1 MKAEGNFNNMYEYI
15 ENFKKLGFGMFV
27 HFGLYSVIGRGE
39 WYYLQYG
46 PDQIEYESTISK
58 FKITKNWAE
67 NLVRTA
73 KEAGCRYITLTTR
86 HHDGFSLYDTCG
98 LTEFDAPHSSAGR
111 DLIREFV
118 DECNKEGVI
127 PFFYHTLLDWHNPNY
142 NNDFPKYI
150 DYLDKSIEILCRNY
164 GRIGGFWF
172 DGMWDKPNEDWQEDR
187 IYGTIRKYQPEA
199 MIINNTGLNALGQT
213 GHIEIDSVTFERGK
227 PAFVDTSEKPVAG
240 EVCDA
245 LTDHWGYAKYD
256 LCLKSP
262 KELIE
267 TLIDCRKYGC
277 NLLLNAGLK
286 GNGEMDAGEKA
297 VFERIGMWIKENKN
311 FIYEVKSTDLTAENA
326 DLMTDG
332 EYYYAAIKGVL
343 MSANCNVAKFG
354 ENKTVTLKTDKKI
367 VAAEWLDNG
376 KKIVLKTGNSFEC
389 EPFEYGESLAV
400 RVAKFKLK

>member
-1 MKAEGNFNNMYEYI
+1 MYEYI
-15 ENFKKLGFGMFV
+15 ENFKRLGFGMFI

-39 WYYLQYG
+39 WYYMQYV
-46 PDQIEYESTISK
+46 PDKNEYESTINK
-58 FKITKNWAE
+58 FKITKNWAK
-67 NLVRTA
+67 NLVKTA
-73 KEAGCRYITLTTR
+73 KDAGCKYITLTTR

-98 LTEFDAPHSSAGR
+98 LSEFDAPHSLTGR

-118 DECNKEGVI
+118 DECNKEGII
-127 PFFYHTLLDWHNPNY
+127 PFFYHTLFDWHNPDY

-150 DYLDKSIEILCRNY
+150 DYLDKSIEILCKNY
-164 GRIGGFWF
+164 GKIGGFWF

-227 PAFVDTSEKPVAG
+227 PAFVDTSEKPIAG

-256 LCLKSP
+256 ICLKSP

-267 TLIDCRKYGC
+267 TLIDCRKYDC
-277 NLLLNAGLK
+277 NLLLNSGLK
-286 GNGEMDAGEKA
+286 GNGKMDEGEKA
-297 VFERIGMWIKENKN
+297 AFKRIGMWIKENKN
-311 FIYEVKSTDLTAENA
+311 FIYKAKSTDLTAENA
-326 DLMTDG
+326 DMMTDG

-354 ENKTVTLKTDKKI
+354 ESKTVTLNTDKRI
-367 VAAEWLDNG
+367 VDAEWLDSG
-376 KKIVLKTGNSFEC
+376 KEINLKTDKSFVC
-389 EPFEYGESLAV
+389 EPFEYGKSLAV

>member
-1 MKAEGNFNNMYEYI
+1 MYEYI
-15 ENFKKLGFGMFV
+15 ENFKRLGFGMFI

-39 WYYLQYG
+39 WYYMQYV
-46 PDQIEYESTISK
+46 PDKNEYENTINK
-58 FKITKNWAE
+58 FKITKNWAK
-67 NLVRTA
+67 NLVKTA
-73 KEAGCRYITLTTR
+73 KDAGCKYITLTTR

-98 LTEFDAPHSSAGR
+98 LSEFDAPHSSTGR

-118 DECNKEGVI
+118 DECNKEGII
-127 PFFYHTLLDWHNPNY
+127 PFFYHTLLDWHNPDY

-150 DYLDKSIEILCRNY
+150 DYLDKSIEILCKNY
-164 GRIGGFWF
+164 GKIGGFWF

-227 PAFVDTSEKPVAG
+227 PAFVDTSEKPIAG

-256 LCLKSP
+256 ICLKSP

-267 TLIDCRKYGC
+267 TLIDCRKYDC
-277 NLLLNAGLK
+277 NLLLNSGLK
-286 GNGEMDAGEKA
+286 GNGKMDEGEKA
-297 VFERIGMWIKENKN
+297 AFKRIGMWIKENKN
-311 FIYEVKSTDLTAENA
+311 FIYKAKSTDLTAENA
-326 DLMTDG
+326 DMMTDG
-332 EYYYAAIKGVL
+332 EYYYATIKGVL

-354 ENKTVTLKTDKKI
+354 ESKTVTLNTDKRI
-367 VAAEWLDNG
+367 VDAEWLDSG
-376 KKIVLKTGNSFEC
+376 KEINLKTDKSFVC
-389 EPFEYGESLAV
+389 EPFEYGKSLAV

>member
-1 MKAEGNFNNMYEYI
+1 MYEYI
-15 ENFKKLGFGMFV
+15 ENFKRLGFGMFI

-39 WYYLQYG
+39 WYYMQYV
-46 PDQIEYESTISK
+46 PDKNEYESTINK
-58 FKITKNWAE
+58 FKITKNWAK
-67 NLVRTA
+67 NLVKTA
-73 KEAGCRYITLTTR
+73 KDAGCKYITLTTR
-86 HHDGFSLYDTCG
+86 HHDGFSLYDTRG
-98 LTEFDAPHSSAGR
+98 LSEFDAPHSLTGR

-118 DECNKEGVI
+118 DECNKEGII
-127 PFFYHTLLDWHNPNY
+127 PFFYHTLLDWHNTDY
-142 NNDFPKYI
+142 NNDFPEYI
-150 DYLDKSIEILCRNY
+150 DYLDKSIEILCKNY
-164 GRIGGFWF
+164 GKIGGFWF

-227 PAFVDTSEKPVAG
+227 PAFVDTSEKPIAG

-256 LCLKSP
+256 ICLKSP

-267 TLIDCRKYGC
+267 TLVDCRKYDC
-277 NLLLNAGLK
+277 NLLLNSGLK
-286 GNGEMDAGEKA
+286 GNGEMDEGEKA
-297 VFERIGMWIKENKN
+297 AFKRIGMWIKENKN
-311 FIYEVKSTDLTAENA
+311 FIYKAKSTDLTAENA
-326 DLMTDG
+326 DMMTDG

-354 ENKTVTLKTDKKI
+354 ESKTVTLNTDKRI
-367 VAAEWLDNG
+367 VDAEWLDSG
-376 KKIVLKTGNSFEC
+376 KEINLKTDNSFVC
-389 EPFEYGESLAV
+389 EPFEYGKSLAV

>member
-1 MKAEGNFNNMYEYI
+1 MYEYI
-15 ENFKKLGFGMFV
+15 ENFKRLGFGMFI

-39 WYYLQYG
+39 WYYMQYV
-46 PDQIEYESTISK
+46 PDKNEYESTINK
-58 FKITKNWAE
+58 FKITKNWAK
-67 NLVRTA
+67 NLVKTA
-73 KEAGCRYITLTTR
+73 KDAGCKYITLTTR

-98 LTEFDAPHSSAGR
+98 LSEFDAPHTPTGR

-118 DECNKEGVI
+118 DECNKEGII
-127 PFFYHTLLDWHNPNY
+127 PFFYHTLLDWHNPDY
-142 NNDFPKYI
+142 NNDFPEYI
-150 DYLDKSIEILCRNY
+150 DYLDKSIEILCKNY
-164 GRIGGFWF
+164 GKIGGFWF

-227 PAFVDTSEKPVAG
+227 PAFVDTSEKPIAG

-256 LCLKSP
+256 ICLKSP

-267 TLIDCRKYGC
+267 TLVDCRKYDC
-277 NLLLNAGLK
+277 NLLLNSGLK
-286 GNGEMDAGEKA
+286 GNGEMDEGEKA
-297 VFERIGMWIKENKN
+297 AFKRIGMWIKENKN
-311 FIYEVKSTDLTAENA
+311 FIYKAKSTDLTAENA
-326 DLMTDG
+326 DMMTDG

-354 ENKTVTLKTDKKI
+354 ESKTVTLNTDKRI
-367 VAAEWLDNG
+367 VDAEWLDSG
-376 KKIVLKTGNSFEC
+376 KEINLKTDNSFVC
-389 EPFEYGESLAV
+389 EPFEYGKSLAV

>member
-1 MKAEGNFNNMYEYI
+1 MYEYI
-15 ENFKKLGFGMFV
+15 ENFKRLGFGMFI

-39 WYYLQYG
+39 WYYMQYV
-46 PDQIEYESTISK
+46 PDKNEYESTINK
-58 FKITKNWAE
+58 FKITKNWAK
-67 NLVRTA
+67 NLVKTA
-73 KEAGCRYITLTTR
+73 KDAGCKYITLTTR
-86 HHDGFSLYDTCG
+86 HHDGFSLYDTRG
-98 LTEFDAPHSSAGR
+98 LSEFDAPHSPTGR

-118 DECNKEGVI
+118 DECNKEGII
-127 PFFYHTLLDWHNPNY
+127 PFFYHTLLDWHNPDY
-142 NNDFPKYI
+142 NNDFPEYI
-150 DYLDKSIEILCRNY
+150 DYLDKSIEILCKNY
-164 GRIGGFWF
+164 GKIGGFWF

-227 PAFVDTSEKPVAG
+227 PAFVDTSEKPIAG

-256 LCLKSP
+256 ICLKSP

-267 TLIDCRKYGC
+267 TLVDCRKYDC
-277 NLLLNAGLK
+277 NLLLNSGLK
-286 GNGEMDAGEKA
+286 GNGEMDEGEKA
-297 VFERIGMWIKENKN
+297 AFKRIGMWIKENKN
-311 FIYEVKSTDLTAENA
+311 FIYKAKSTDLTAENA
-326 DLMTDG
+326 DMMTDG

-354 ENKTVTLKTDKKI
+354 ESKTVTLNTDKRI
-367 VAAEWLDNG
+367 VDAEWLDSG
-376 KKIVLKTGNSFEC
+376 KEINLKTDNSFVC
-389 EPFEYGESLAV
+389 EPFEYGKSLAV

>member
-1 MKAEGNFNNMYEYI
+1 MYEYI
-15 ENFKKLGFGMFV
+15 ENFKRLGFGMFI

-39 WYYLQYG
+39 WYYMQYV
-46 PDQIEYESTISK
+46 PDKNEYESTINK
-58 FKITKNWAE
+58 FKITKNWAK
-67 NLVRTA
+67 NLVKTA
-73 KEAGCRYITLTTR
+73 KDAGCKYITLTTR
-86 HHDGFSLYDTCG
+86 HHDGFSLYDTRG
-98 LTEFDAPHSSAGR
+98 LSEFDAPHSPTGR

-118 DECNKEGVI
+118 DECNKEGII
-127 PFFYHTLLDWHNPNY
+127 PFFYHTLLDWHNPDY

-150 DYLDKSIEILCRNY
+150 DYLDKSIEILCKNY
-164 GRIGGFWF
+164 GKIGGFWF

-213 GHIEIDSVTFERGK
+213 GHKEIDSVTFERGK
-227 PAFVDTSEKPVAG
+227 PAFVDTSEKPIAG

-256 LCLKSP
+256 ICLKSP

-267 TLIDCRKYGC
+267 TLVDCRKYDC
-277 NLLLNAGLK
+277 NLLLNSGLK
-286 GNGEMDAGEKA
+286 GNGEMDEGEKA
-297 VFERIGMWIKENKN
+297 AFKRIGMWIKENKN
-311 FIYEVKSTDLTAENA
+311 FIYKAKSTDLTAENA
-326 DLMTDG
+326 DMMTDG

-354 ENKTVTLKTDKKI
+354 ESKTVTLNTDKRI
-367 VAAEWLDNG
+367 VDAEWLDSG
-376 KKIVLKTGNSFEC
+376 KEINLQTDKSFVC
-389 EPFEYGESLAV
+389 EPFEYGKSLAV

>member
-1 MKAEGNFNNMYEYI
+1 MYEYI
-15 ENFKKLGFGMFV
+15 ENFKRLGFGMFI

-39 WYYLQYG
+39 WYYMQYV
-46 PDQIEYESTISK
+46 PDKNEYESTINK
-58 FKITKNWAE
+58 FKITKNWAK
-67 NLVRTA
+67 NLVKTA
-73 KEAGCRYITLTTR
+73 KDAGCKYITLTTR

-98 LTEFDAPHSSAGR
+98 LSEFDAPHSPTGR

-118 DECNKEGVI
+118 DECNKEGII
-127 PFFYHTLLDWHNPNY
+127 PFFYHTLLDWHNPDY
-142 NNDFPKYI
+142 NNDFPEYI
-150 DYLDKSIEILCRNY
+150 NYLDKSIEILCKNY
-164 GRIGGFWF
+164 GKIGGFWF

-227 PAFVDTSEKPVAG
+227 PAFVDTSEKPIAG
-240 EVCDA
+240 EACDA

-256 LCLKSP
+256 ICLKSP

-267 TLIDCRKYGC
+267 TLVDCRKYDC
-277 NLLLNAGLK
+277 NLLLNSGLK
-286 GNGEMDAGEKA
+286 GNGEMDEGEKA
-297 VFERIGMWIKENKN
+297 AFKRIGMWIKENKN
-311 FIYEVKSTDLTAENA
+311 FIYKAKSTDLTAENA
-326 DLMTDG
+326 DMMTDG

-354 ENKTVTLKTDKKI
+354 ESKTVTLNTDKRI
-367 VAAEWLDNG
+367 VDAEWLDSG
-376 KKIVLKTGNSFEC
+376 KEINLKTDNSFVC
-389 EPFEYGESLAV
+389 EPFEYGKSLAV

>member
-1 MKAEGNFNNMYEYI
+1 MYEYI
-15 ENFKKLGFGMFV
+15 ENFKRLGFGMFI

-39 WYYLQYG
+39 WYYMQYV
-46 PDQIEYESTISK
+46 PDKNEYESTINK
-58 FKITKNWAE
+58 FKITKNWAK
-67 NLVRTA
+67 NLVKTA
-73 KEAGCRYITLTTR
+73 KDAGCKYITLTTR

-98 LTEFDAPHSSAGR
+98 LSEFDAPHSLTGR

-118 DECNKEGVI
+118 DECNKEGII
-127 PFFYHTLLDWHNPNY
+127 PFFYHTLLDWHNPDY

-150 DYLDKSIEILCRNY
+150 DYLDKSIEILCKNY
-164 GRIGGFWF
+164 GKIGGFWF

-227 PAFVDTSEKPVAG
+227 PAFVDTSEKPIAG

-256 LCLKSP
+256 ICLKSP

-267 TLIDCRKYGC
+267 TLVDCRKYDC
-277 NLLLNAGLK
+277 NLLLNSGLK
-286 GNGEMDAGEKA
+286 GNGKMDEGEKA
-297 VFERIGMWIKENKN
+297 AFKRIGMWIKENKN
-311 FIYEVKSTDLTAENA
+311 FIYKAKSTDLTAENA
-326 DLMTDG
+326 DMMTDG

-354 ENKTVTLKTDKKI
+354 ESKTVTLNTDKRI
-367 VAAEWLDNG
+367 VDAEWLDSG
-376 KKIVLKTGNSFEC
+376 KEINLKTDKSFVC
-389 EPFEYGESLAV
+389 EPFEYGKSLAV

>member
-1 MKAEGNFNNMYEYI
+1 MYEYI
-15 ENFKKLGFGMFV
+15 ENFKRLGFGMFI

-39 WYYLQYG
+39 WYYMQYV
-46 PDQIEYESTISK
+46 PDKNEYESTINK
-58 FKITKNWAE
+58 FKITKNWAK
-67 NLVRTA
+67 NLVKTA
-73 KEAGCRYITLTTR
+73 KDAGCKYITLTTR
-86 HHDGFSLYDTCG
+86 HHDGFSLYDTRG
-98 LTEFDAPHSSAGR
+98 LSEFDAPHSLTGR

-118 DECNKEGVI
+118 DECNKEGII
-127 PFFYHTLLDWHNPNY
+127 PFFYHTLLDWHNPDY

-150 DYLDKSIEILCRNY
+150 DYLDKSIEILCKNY
-164 GRIGGFWF
+164 GKIGGFWF

-227 PAFVDTSEKPVAG
+227 PAFVDTSEKPIAG

-256 LCLKSP
+256 ICLKSP

-267 TLIDCRKYGC
+267 TLIDCRKYDC
-277 NLLLNAGLK
+277 NLLLNSGLK
-286 GNGEMDAGEKA
+286 GNGEMDEGEKA
-297 VFERIGMWIKENKN
+297 AFKRIGMWIKENKN
-311 FIYEVKSTDLTAENA
+311 FIYKAKSTDLSAENA
-326 DLMTDG
+326 DMMTDG

-354 ENKTVTLKTDKKI
+354 ESKTVTLNTDKRI
-367 VAAEWLDNG
+367 VDAEWLDSG
-376 KKIVLKTGNSFEC
+376 KEINLKTDKLFVC
-389 EPFEYGESLAV
+389 EPFEYGKSLAV

>member
-1 MKAEGNFNNMYEYI
+1 MYEYI
-15 ENFKKLGFGMFV
+15 ENFKRLGFGMFI

-39 WYYLQYG
+39 WYYMQYV
-46 PDQIEYESTISK
+46 PDKNEYESTINK
-58 FKITKNWAE
+58 FKITKNWAK
-67 NLVRTA
+67 NLVKTA
-73 KEAGCRYITLTTR
+73 KDAGCKYITLTTR
-86 HHDGFSLYDTCG
+86 HHDGFSLYDTRS
-98 LTEFDAPHSSAGR
+98 LSEFDAPHSPTGR
-111 DLIREFV
+111 DLIRGFV
-118 DECNKEGVI
+118 DECNKEGII
-127 PFFYHTLLDWHNPNY
+127 PFFYHTLLDWHNPDY

-150 DYLDKSIEILCRNY
+150 DYLDKSIEILCKNY
-164 GRIGGFWF
+164 GKIGGFWF

-227 PAFVDTSEKPVAG
+227 PAFVDTSEKPIAG

-256 LCLKSP
+256 ICLKSP

-267 TLIDCRKYGC
+267 TLVDCRKYDC
-277 NLLLNAGLK
+277 NLLLNSGLK
-286 GNGEMDAGEKA
+286 GNGEMDEGEKA
-297 VFERIGMWIKENKN
+297 AFKRIGMWIKENKN
-311 FIYEVKSTDLTAENA
+311 FIYKAKSTDLTAENA
-326 DLMTDG
+326 DMMTDG

-354 ENKTVTLKTDKKI
+354 ESKKVTLNTDKRI
-367 VAAEWLDNG
+367 VDAEWLDSG
-376 KKIVLKTGNSFEC
+376 KEINLKTDNSFVC
-389 EPFEYGESLAV
+389 EPFEYGKSLAV

>member
-1 MKAEGNFNNMYEYI
+1 MYEYI
-15 ENFKKLGFGMFV
+15 ENFKRLGFGMFI

-39 WYYLQYG
+39 WYYMQYV
-46 PDQIEYESTISK
+46 PDKNEYESTINK
-58 FKITKNWAE
+58 FKITKNWAK
-67 NLVRTA
+67 NLVKTA
-73 KEAGCRYITLTTR
+73 KDAGCKYITLTTR

-98 LTEFDAPHSSAGR
+98 LSEFDAPHSPTGR

-118 DECNKEGVI
+118 DECNKEGII
-127 PFFYHTLLDWHNPNY
+127 PFFYHTLLDWHNPDY

-150 DYLDKSIEILCRNY
+150 DYLDKSIEILCKNY
-164 GRIGGFWF
+164 GKIGGFWF

-199 MIINNTGLNALGQT
+199 MIINNTGLNALGKT

-227 PAFVDTSEKPVAG
+227 PAFVDTSEKPIAG

-256 LCLKSP
+256 ICLKSP

-267 TLIDCRKYGC
+267 TLIDCRKYDC
-277 NLLLNAGLK
+277 NLLLNSGLK
-286 GNGEMDAGEKA
+286 GNGKMDEGEKA
-297 VFERIGMWIKENKN
+297 AFKRIGMWIKENKN
-311 FIYEVKSTDLTAENA
+311 FIYKAKSTDLSAENA
-326 DLMTDG
+326 DMMTDG

-354 ENKTVTLKTDKKI
+354 DSKTVTLNTDKRI
-367 VAAEWLDNG
+367 VDAEWLDSG
-376 KKIVLKTGNSFEC
+376 KEINLKTDKSFVC
-389 EPFEYGESLAV
+389 EPFEYGKSLAV

>member
-1 MKAEGNFNNMYEYI
+1 MYEYI
-15 ENFKKLGFGMFV
+15 ENFKRLGFGMFI

-39 WYYLQYG
+39 WYYMQYV
-46 PDQIEYESTISK
+46 PDKNEYESTINK
-58 FKITKNWAE
+58 FKITKNWAK
-67 NLVRTA
+67 NLVKTA
-73 KEAGCRYITLTTR
+73 KDAGCKYITLTTR

-98 LTEFDAPHSSAGR
+98 LSEFDAPHSSTGR

-118 DECNKEGVI
+118 DECNKEGII
-127 PFFYHTLLDWHNPNY
+127 PFFYHTLLDWHNPDY

-150 DYLDKSIEILCRNY
+150 DYLDKSIEILCKNY
-164 GRIGGFWF
+164 GKIGGFWF

-227 PAFVDTSEKPVAG
+227 PAFVDTSEKPIAG

-256 LCLKSP
+256 ICLKSP

-267 TLIDCRKYGC
+267 TLIDCRKYDC
-277 NLLLNAGLK
+277 NLLLNSGLK
-286 GNGEMDAGEKA
+286 GNGKMDEGEKA
-297 VFERIGMWIKENKN
+297 EFKRIGMWIKENKN
-311 FIYEVKSTDLTAENA
+311 FIYKAKSTDLTAENA
-326 DLMTDG
+326 DMMTDG

-354 ENKTVTLKTDKKI
+354 ESKTVTLNTDKRI
-367 VAAEWLDNG
+367 VDAEWLDSG
-376 KKIVLKTGNSFEC
+376 KEINLKTDKSFVC
-389 EPFEYGESLAV
+389 EPFEYGKSLAV

>member
-1 MKAEGNFNNMYEYI
+1 MYEYI
-15 ENFKKLGFGMFV
+15 ENFKRLGFGMFI

-39 WYYLQYG
+39 WYYMQYV
-46 PDQIEYESTISK
+46 PDKNEYENTINK
-58 FKITKNWAE
+58 FKITKNWAK
-67 NLVRTA
+67 NLVKTA
-73 KEAGCRYITLTTR
+73 KDAGCKYITLTTR

-98 LTEFDAPHSSAGR
+98 LSEFDAPHSPTGR

-118 DECNKEGVI
+118 DECNKEGII
-127 PFFYHTLLDWHNPNY
+127 PFFYHTLLDWHNPDY

-150 DYLDKSIEILCRNY
+150 DYLDKSIEILCKNY
-164 GRIGGFWF
+164 GKIGGFWF

-227 PAFVDTSEKPVAG
+227 PAFVDTSEKPIAG

-256 LCLKSP
+256 ICLKSP

-267 TLIDCRKYGC
+267 TLIDCRKYDC
-277 NLLLNAGLK
+277 NLLLNSGLK
-286 GNGEMDAGEKA
+286 GNGEMDEGEKA
-297 VFERIGMWIKENKN
+297 AFKRIGMWIKENKN
-311 FIYEVKSTDLTAENA
+311 FIYKAKSTDLTAENA
-326 DLMTDG
+326 DMMTDG

-354 ENKTVTLKTDKKI
+354 ESKTVTLNTDKRI
-367 VAAEWLDNG
+367 VDAEWLDSDKEIN
-376 KKIVLKTGNSFEC
+376 LKTDKSFVC
-389 EPFEYGESLAV
+389 EPFEYGKSLAV

>member
-1 MKAEGNFNNMYEYI
+1 MYEYI
-15 ENFKKLGFGMFV
+15 ENFKRLGFGMFI

-39 WYYLQYG
+39 WYYMQYV
-46 PDQIEYESTISK
+46 PDKNEYESTINK
-58 FKITKNWAE
+58 FKITKNWAK
-67 NLVRTA
+67 NLVKTA
-73 KEAGCRYITLTTR
+73 KDAGCKYITLTTR

-98 LTEFDAPHSSAGR
+98 LSEFDAPHSPTGR

-118 DECNKEGVI
+118 DECNKEGII
-127 PFFYHTLLDWHNPNY
+127 PFFYHTLLDWHNPDY
-142 NNDFPKYI
+142 NNDFPEYI
-150 DYLDKSIEILCRNY
+150 DYLDKSIEILYKNY
-164 GRIGGFWF
+164 GKIGGFWF
-172 DGMWDKPNEDWQEDR
+172 DGMWDKPDEDWQEDR

-227 PAFVDTSEKPVAG
+227 PAFVDTSEKPIAG

-256 LCLKSP
+256 ICLKSP

-267 TLIDCRKYGC
+267 TLVDCRKYDC
-277 NLLLNAGLK
+277 NLLLNSGLK
-286 GNGEMDAGEKA
+286 GNGEMDEGEKA
-297 VFERIGMWIKENKN
+297 AFKRIGMWIKENKN
-311 FIYEVKSTDLTAENA
+311 FIYKAKSTDLTAENA
-326 DLMTDG
+326 DMMTDG

-354 ENKTVTLKTDKKI
+354 ESKTVTLNTDKRI
-367 VAAEWLDNG
+367 VDAEWLDSG
-376 KKIVLKTGNSFEC
+376 KEINLKTDNSFVC
-389 EPFEYGESLAV
+389 EPFEYGKSLAV

>member
-1 MKAEGNFNNMYEYI
+1 MYEYI
-15 ENFKKLGFGMFV
+15 ENFKRLGFGMFI

-39 WYYLQYG
+39 WYYMQYV
-46 PDQIEYESTISK
+46 PDKNEYENTINK
-58 FKITKNWAE
+58 FKITKNWAK
-67 NLVRTA
+67 NLVKTA
-73 KEAGCRYITLTTR
+73 KDAGCKYITLTTR

-98 LTEFDAPHSSAGR
+98 LSEFDAPHSPTGR

-118 DECNKEGVI
+118 DECNKEGII
-127 PFFYHTLLDWHNPNY
+127 PFFYHTLLDWHNPDY
-142 NNDFPKYI
+142 NNDFPEYI
-150 DYLDKSIEILCRNY
+150 DYLDKSIEILCKNY
-164 GRIGGFWF
+164 GKIGGFWF

-213 GHIEIDSVTFERGK
+213 GHKEIDSVTFERGK
-227 PAFVDTSEKPVAG
+227 PAFVDTSEKPIAG

-256 LCLKSP
+256 ICLKSP

-267 TLIDCRKYGC
+267 TLVDCRKYDC
-277 NLLLNAGLK
+277 NLLLNSGLK
-286 GNGEMDAGEKA
+286 GNGEMDEGEKA
-297 VFERIGMWIKENKN
+297 AFKRIGMWIKENKN
-311 FIYEVKSTDLTAENA
+311 FIYTAKSTDLTAENA
-326 DLMTDG
+326 DMMTDG

-354 ENKTVTLKTDKKI
+354 ESKTVTLNTDKRI
-367 VAAEWLDNG
+367 VDAEWLDSG
-376 KKIVLKTGNSFEC
+376 KEINLKTDNSFVC
-389 EPFEYGESLAV
+389 EPFEYGKSLAV

>member
-1 MKAEGNFNNMYEYI
+1 MYEYI
-15 ENFKKLGFGMFV
+15 ENFKRLGFGMFI

-39 WYYLQYG
+39 WYYMQYI
-46 PDQIEYESTISK
+46 PDKNEYENTINK
-58 FKITKNWAE
+58 FKITKNWAK
-67 NLVRTA
+67 NLVKTA
-73 KEAGCRYITLTTR
+73 KDAGCKYITLTTR

-98 LTEFDAPHSSAGR
+98 LSEFDAPHSPTGR

-118 DECNKEGVI
+118 DECNKEGI
-127 PFFYHTLLDWHNPNY
+127 TPFFYHTLLDWHNPDY
-142 NNDFPKYI
+142 NKDFPEYI
-150 DYLDKSIEILCRNY
+150 DYLDKSIEILCKNY
-164 GRIGGFWF
+164 GKIGGFWF

-227 PAFVDTSEKPVAG
+227 PAFVDTSEKPIAG

-256 LCLKSP
+256 ICLKSP

-267 TLIDCRKYGC
+267 TLVDCRKYDC
-277 NLLLNAGLK
+277 NLLLNSGLK
-286 GNGEMDAGEKA
+286 GNGEMDEGEKA
-297 VFERIGMWIKENKN
+297 AFKRIGMWIKENKN
-311 FIYEVKSTDLTAENA
+311 FIYKAKSTDLTAENA
-326 DLMTDG
+326 DMMTDG

-354 ENKTVTLKTDKKI
+354 ESKTVTLNTDKRI
-367 VAAEWLDNG
+367 VDAEWLDSG
-376 KKIVLKTGNSFEC
+376 KEINLKTDNSFVC
-389 EPFEYGESLAV
+389 EPFEYGKSLAV

>member
-1 MKAEGNFNNMYEYI
+1 MYEYI
-15 ENFKKLGFGMFV
+15 ENFKRLGFGMFI

-39 WYYLQYG
+39 WYYMQYV
-46 PDQIEYESTISK
+46 PDKNEYENTINK
-58 FKITKNWAE
+58 FKITKNWAK
-67 NLVRTA
+67 NLVKTA
-73 KEAGCRYITLTTR
+73 KDAGCKYITLTTR
-86 HHDGFSLYDTCG
+86 HHDGFSLYDTRG
-98 LTEFDAPHSSAGR
+98 LSEFDAPHSPTGR

-118 DECNKEGVI
+118 DECNKEGII
-127 PFFYHTLLDWHNPNY
+127 PFFYHTLLDWHNPDY

-150 DYLDKSIEILCRNY
+150 DYLDKSIEILCKNY
-164 GRIGGFWF
+164 GKIGGFWF

-213 GHIEIDSVTFERGK
+213 GHKEIDSVTFERGK
-227 PAFVDTSEKPVAG
+227 PAFVDTSEKPIAG

-256 LCLKSP
+256 ICLKSP

-267 TLIDCRKYGC
+267 TLVDCRKYDC
-277 NLLLNAGLK
+277 NLLLNSGLK
-286 GNGEMDAGEKA
+286 GNGEMDEGEKA
-297 VFERIGMWIKENKN
+297 AFKRIGMWIKENKN
-311 FIYEVKSTDLTAENA
+311 FIYKAKSTDLTAENA
-326 DLMTDG
+326 DMMTDG

-354 ENKTVTLKTDKKI
+354 ESKTVTLNTDKRI
-367 VAAEWLDNG
+367 VDAEWLDSG
-376 KKIVLKTGNSFEC
+376 KEINLKTDNSFVC
-389 EPFEYGESLAV
+389 EPFEYGKSLAV

>member
-1 MKAEGNFNNMYEYI
+1 MYEYI
-15 ENFKKLGFGMFV
+15 ENFKRLGFGMFI

-39 WYYLQYG
+39 WYYMQYV
-46 PDQIEYESTISK
+46 PDKNEYESTINK
-58 FKITKNWAE
+58 FKITKNWAK
-67 NLVRTA
+67 NLVKTA
-73 KEAGCRYITLTTR
+73 KDAGCKYITLTTR
-86 HHDGFSLYDTCG
+86 HHDGFSLYDTRG
-98 LTEFDAPHSSAGR
+98 LSEFDAPHSLTGR

-118 DECNKEGVI
+118 DECNKEGII
-127 PFFYHTLLDWHNPNY
+127 PFFYHTLLDWHNPDY
-142 NNDFPKYI
+142 NNDFPEYI
-150 DYLDKSIEILCRNY
+150 DYLDKSIEILCKNY
-164 GRIGGFWF
+164 GKIGGFWF

-227 PAFVDTSEKPVAG
+227 PAFVDTSEKPIAG

-256 LCLKSP
+256 ICLKSP

-267 TLIDCRKYGC
+267 TLVDCRKYDC
-277 NLLLNAGLK
+277 NLLLNSGLK
-286 GNGEMDAGEKA
+286 GNGEMDEGEKA
-297 VFERIGMWIKENKN
+297 AFKRIGMWIKENKN
-311 FIYEVKSTDLTAENA
+311 FIYKAKSTDLTAENA
-326 DLMTDG
+326 DMMTDG

-354 ENKTVTLKTDKKI
+354 ESKTVTLNTDKRI
-367 VAAEWLDNG
+367 VDAEWLDSG
-376 KKIVLKTGNSFEC
+376 KEINLKTDNSFVC
-389 EPFEYGESLAV
+389 EPFEYGKSLAV

>member
-1 MKAEGNFNNMYEYI
+1 MYEYI
-15 ENFKKLGFGMFV
+15 ENFKRLGFGMFI

-39 WYYLQYG
+39 WYYMQYV
-46 PDQIEYESTISK
+46 PDKNEYESTINK
-58 FKITKNWAE
+58 FKITKNWAK
-67 NLVRTA
+67 NLVKTA
-73 KEAGCRYITLTTR
+73 KDAGCKYITLTTR
-86 HHDGFSLYDTCG
+86 HHDGFSLYDTRG
-98 LTEFDAPHSSAGR
+98 LSEFDAPHSPTGR

-118 DECNKEGVI
+118 DECNKEGII
-127 PFFYHTLLDWHNPNY
+127 PFFYHTLLDWHNPDY

-150 DYLDKSIEILCRNY
+150 DYLDKSIEILCKNY
-164 GRIGGFWF
+164 GKIGGFWF

-227 PAFVDTSEKPVAG
+227 PAFVDTSEKPIAG

-256 LCLKSP
+256 ICLKSP

-267 TLIDCRKYGC
+267 TLIDCRKYDC
-277 NLLLNAGLK
+277 NLLLNSGLK
-286 GNGEMDAGEKA
+286 GNGEMDEGEKA
-297 VFERIGMWIKENKN
+297 AFKRIGMWIKENKN
-311 FIYEVKSTDLTAENA
+311 FIYKAKSTDLSAENA
-326 DLMTDG
+326 DMMTDG

-354 ENKTVTLKTDKKI
+354 ESKTVTLNTDKRI
-367 VAAEWLDNG
+367 VDAEWLDSG
-376 KKIVLKTGNSFEC
+376 KEIDLKTDNSFVC
-389 EPFEYGESLAV
+389 EPFEYGKSLAV

>member
-1 MKAEGNFNNMYEYI
+1 MYEYI
-15 ENFKKLGFGMFV
+15 ENFKRLGFGMFI

-39 WYYLQYG
+39 WYYMQYV
-46 PDQIEYESTISK
+46 PDKNEYESTINK
-58 FKITKNWAE
+58 FKITKNWAK
-67 NLVRTA
+67 NLVKTA
-73 KEAGCRYITLTTR
+73 KDAGCKYITLTTR

-98 LTEFDAPHSSAGR
+98 LSEFDAPHSLTGR

-118 DECNKEGVI
+118 DECNKEGII
-127 PFFYHTLLDWHNPNY
+127 PFFYHTLLDWHNPDY
-142 NNDFPKYI
+142 NHDFPKYI
-150 DYLDKSIEILCRNY
+150 DYLDKSIEILCKNY
-164 GRIGGFWF
+164 GKIGGFWF

-227 PAFVDTSEKPVAG
+227 PAFVDTSEKPIAG

-256 LCLKSP
+256 ICLKSP

-267 TLIDCRKYGC
+267 TLIDCRKYDC
-277 NLLLNAGLK
+277 NLLLNSGLK
-286 GNGEMDAGEKA
+286 GNGKMDDGEKA
-297 VFERIGMWIKENKN
+297 AFKRIGMWIKENKN
-311 FIYEVKSTDLTAENA
+311 FIYKAKSTDLTAENA
-326 DLMTDG
+326 DMMTDG

-354 ENKTVTLKTDKKI
+354 ESKTVTLNTDKRI
-367 VAAEWLDNG
+367 VDAEWLDSG
-376 KKIVLKTGNSFEC
+376 KEINLKTDNSFVC
-389 EPFEYGESLAV
+389 EPFEYGKSLAV

>member
-1 MKAEGNFNNMYEYI
+1 MYEYI
-15 ENFKKLGFGMFV
+15 ENFKRLGFGMFI

-39 WYYLQYG
+39 WYYMQYV
-46 PDQIEYESTISK
+46 PDKNEYESTINK
-58 FKITKNWAE
+58 FKITKNWAK
-67 NLVRTA
+67 NLVKTA
-73 KEAGCRYITLTTR
+73 KDAGCKYITLTTR

-98 LTEFDAPHSSAGR
+98 LSEFDAPHSLTGR

-118 DECNKEGVI
+118 DECNKEGII
-127 PFFYHTLLDWHNPNY
+127 PFFYHTLLDWHNPDY

-150 DYLDKSIEILCRNY
+150 DYLDKSIEILCKNY
-164 GRIGGFWF
+164 GKIGGFWF

-227 PAFVDTSEKPVAG
+227 PAFVDTSEKPIAG

-256 LCLKSP
+256 ICLKSP

-267 TLIDCRKYGC
+267 TLIDCRKYDC
-277 NLLLNAGLK
+277 NLLLNSGLK
-286 GNGEMDAGEKA
+286 GNGEMDEGEKA
-297 VFERIGMWIKENKN
+297 AFKRIGMWIKENKN
-311 FIYEVKSTDLTAENA
+311 FIYKAKSTDLAAENA
-326 DLMTDG
+326 DMMTDG

-354 ENKTVTLKTDKKI
+354 ESKTVTLNTDKRI
-367 VAAEWLDNG
+367 VDAEWLDSG
-376 KKIVLKTGNSFEC
+376 KEINLKTDNSFVC
-389 EPFEYGESLAV
+389 EPFEYGKSLAV

>member
-1 MKAEGNFNNMYEYI
+1 MYEYI
-15 ENFKKLGFGMFV
+15 ENFKRLGFGMFI

-39 WYYLQYG
+39 WYYMQYV
-46 PDQIEYESTISK
+46 PDKNEYESMINK
-58 FKITKNWAE
+58 FKITKNWAK
-67 NLVRTA
+67 NLVKTA
-73 KEAGCRYITLTTR
+73 KDAGCKYITLTTR

-98 LTEFDAPHSSAGR
+98 LSEFDAPHSSTGR
-111 DLIREFV
+111 DIIREFV
-118 DECNKEGVI
+118 DECNKEGII
-127 PFFYHTLLDWHNPNY
+127 PFFYHTLLDWHNPDY

-150 DYLDKSIEILCRNY
+150 DYLDKSIEILCKNY
-164 GRIGGFWF
+164 GKIGGFWF

-227 PAFVDTSEKPVAG
+227 PAFVDTSEKPIAG

-256 LCLKSP
+256 ICLKSP

-267 TLIDCRKYGC
+267 TLIDCRKYDC
-277 NLLLNAGLK
+277 NLLLNSGLK
-286 GNGEMDAGEKA
+286 GNGKMDEGEKA
-297 VFERIGMWIKENKN
+297 EFKRIGMWIKENKN
-311 FIYEVKSTDLTAENA
+311 FIYKAKSTDLTAENA
-326 DLMTDG
+326 DMMTDG

-343 MSANCNVAKFG
+343 MSANCNVAKFD
-354 ENKTVTLKTDKKI
+354 ESKTVTLNTDKRI
-367 VAAEWLDNG
+367 VDAEWLDSG
-376 KKIVLKTGNSFEC
+376 KEINLKTDNSFVC
-389 EPFEYGESLAV
+389 EPFEYGKSLAV

>member
-1 MKAEGNFNNMYEYI
+1 MYEYI
-15 ENFKKLGFGMFV
+15 ENFKRLGFGMFI

-39 WYYLQYG
+39 WYYMQYV
-46 PDQIEYESTISK
+46 PDKNEYESTINK
-58 FKITKNWAE
+58 FKITKNWAK
-67 NLVRTA
+67 NLVKTA
-73 KEAGCRYITLTTR
+73 KDAGCKYITLTTR

-98 LTEFDAPHSSAGR
+98 LSEFDAPHSLTGR

-118 DECNKEGVI
+118 DECNKEGII
-127 PFFYHTLLDWHNPNY
+127 PFFYHTLLDWHNPDY
-142 NNDFPKYI
+142 NHDFPKYI
-150 DYLDKSIEILCRNY
+150 DYLDKSIEILCKNY
-164 GRIGGFWF
+164 GKIGGFWF

-213 GHIEIDSVTFERGK
+213 GHKEIDSVTFERGK
-227 PAFVDTSEKPVAG
+227 PAFVDTSEKPIAG

-256 LCLKSP
+256 ICLKSP

-267 TLIDCRKYGC
+267 TLIDCRKYDC
-277 NLLLNAGLK
+277 NLLLNSGLK
-286 GNGEMDAGEKA
+286 GNGKMDDGEKA
-297 VFERIGMWIKENKN
+297 AFKRIGMWIKENKN
-311 FIYEVKSTDLTAENA
+311 FIYKAKSTDLTAENA
-326 DLMTDG
+326 DMMTDG

-354 ENKTVTLKTDKKI
+354 ESKTVTLNTDKRI
-367 VAAEWLDNG
+367 VDAEWLDSG
-376 KKIVLKTGNSFEC
+376 KEINLKTDNSFVC
-389 EPFEYGESLAV
+389 EPFEYGKSLAV

>member
-1 MKAEGNFNNMYEYI
+1 MYEYI
-15 ENFKKLGFGMFV
+15 ENFKRLGFGMFI

-39 WYYLQYG
+39 WYYMQYV
-46 PDQIEYESTISK
+46 PDKNEYESTINK
-58 FKITKNWAE
+58 FKITKNWAK
-67 NLVRTA
+67 NLVKTA
-73 KEAGCRYITLTTR
+73 KDAGCKYITLTTR

-98 LTEFDAPHSSAGR
+98 LSEFDAPHSPTGR

-118 DECNKEGVI
+118 DECNKEGII
-127 PFFYHTLLDWHNPNY
+127 PFFYHTLLDWHNPDY
-142 NNDFPKYI
+142 NNDFPEYI
-150 DYLDKSIEILCRNY
+150 DYLDKSIEILCKNY
-164 GRIGGFWF
+164 GKIGGFWF

-213 GHIEIDSVTFERGK
+213 GHKEIDSVTFERGK
-227 PAFVDTSEKPVAG
+227 PAFVDTSEKPIAG

-256 LCLKSP
+256 ICLKSP

-267 TLIDCRKYGC
+267 TLVDCRKYDC
-277 NLLLNAGLK
+277 NLLLNSGLK
-286 GNGEMDAGEKA
+286 GNGEMDEGEKA
-297 VFERIGMWIKENKN
+297 AFKRIGMWIKENKN
-311 FIYEVKSTDLTAENA
+311 FIYKAKSTDLTAENA
-326 DLMTDG
+326 DMMTDG

-354 ENKTVTLKTDKKI
+354 ESKTVTLNTDKRI
-367 VAAEWLDNG
+367 VDAEWLDSG
-376 KKIVLKTGNSFEC
+376 KEINLKTDNSFVC
-389 EPFEYGESLAV
+389 EPFEYGKSLAV

>member
-1 MKAEGNFNNMYEYI
+1 MYEYI
-15 ENFKKLGFGMFV
+15 ENFKRLGFGMFI

-39 WYYLQYG
+39 WYYMQYV
-46 PDQIEYESTISK
+46 PDKNEYESTINK
-58 FKITKNWAE
+58 FKITKNWAK
-67 NLVRTA
+67 NLVKTA
-73 KEAGCRYITLTTR
+73 KDAGCKYITLTTR

-98 LTEFDAPHSSAGR
+98 LSEFDAPHSPTGR

-118 DECNKEGVI
+118 DECNKEGII
-127 PFFYHTLLDWHNPNY
+127 PFFYHTLLDWHNPDY
-142 NNDFPKYI
+142 NNDFPEYI
-150 DYLDKSIEILCRNY
+150 DYLDKSIEILCKNY
-164 GRIGGFWF
+164 GKIGGFWF

-213 GHIEIDSVTFERGK
+213 GHKEIDSVTFERGK
-227 PAFVDTSEKPVAG
+227 PAFVDTSEKPIAG

-256 LCLKSP
+256 ICLKSP

-267 TLIDCRKYGC
+267 TLVDCRKYDC
-277 NLLLNAGLK
+277 NLLLNSGLK
-286 GNGEMDAGEKA
+286 GNGEMDEGEKA
-297 VFERIGMWIKENKN
+297 AFKRIGMWIKENKN
-311 FIYEVKSTDLTAENA
+311 FIYKAKSTDLTAENA
-326 DLMTDG
+326 DMMTDG

-354 ENKTVTLKTDKKI
+354 ESKTVTLNTDKRI
-367 VAAEWLDNG
+367 VDAEWLDSG
-376 KKIVLKTGNSFEC
+376 KEINLQTDKSFVC
-389 EPFEYGESLAV
+389 EPFEYGKSLAV